1 MKTLWIAF
9 RITLAFTLTCGVV
22 YPLLVTGFAQAFY
35 KDKAE
40 GQIVTKDGVV
50 VGSILIAQKFQRP
63 EYFWPRPSA
72 VDYNPLPSGGSN
84 LGPTSQ
90 ALKEAIASRPK
101 ELAFASGSGL
111 DPHISPASAA
121 AQTTRIAKERGLDE
135 ALVQKLILEH
145 TNGRQWG
152 LLGEPTV
159 NVLALNLA
167 LDKVSGSH

>member
-9 RITLAFTLTCGVV
+9 RITLAFTLVCGVV
-22 YPLLVTGFAQAFY
+22 YPLLVTGFAQVLY
-35 KDKAE
+35 KEKAD
-40 GQIVTKDGVV
+40 GQLVVNDGVV
-50 VGSILIAQKFQRP
+50 MGSLLIAQKFQRP

-111 DPHISPASAA
+111 DPHISPESAA
-121 AQTTRIAKERGLDE
+121 AQTARIAQARGMDE
-135 ALVQKLILEH
+135 ASVQKLILEH

-152 LLGEPTV
+152 LLGETTV

-167 LDKVSGSH
+167 LDKFSGSH